1 MAEQT
6 LEQEVIERGT
16 IEDREDL
23 FLEISWEMDA
33 IARKLHESV
42 NYSEDQSHLAVRAL
56 CGRLLRLSSVL
67 MHMSARRVT
76 PDFMFAEAA
85 AMVRLDTVCT
95 QG

>member
-6 LEQEVIERGT
+6 VEQEILERGT

-23 FLEISWEMDA
+23 FLEISWEMDK
-33 IARKLHESV
+33 IARLINDNV
-42 NYSEDQSHLAVRAL
+42 GYSEDQSHMVARAL

-67 MHMSARRVT
+67 THMSARRVS
-76 PDFMFAEAA
+76 PDFLFAEAA